1 MITNVLKKTCLNNLK
16 HTCYAVTLC
25 QIDSI
30 TFSRS
35 IGAIMIPSFV
45 MNCWGFHVAICQ
57 IVGLREI
64 STINAWVLIRFCSA
78 VYIARLMCIYVWLC
92 MTPSSWKNTQ
102 CLGNK
107 HHHHHHHHHRHHYH
121 HHHHHHHQHHHHHH
135 QQQQHHHHHH
145 DHDHHDVCL
154 LCFSC
159 NDCSYLNFKNH
170 TNFQT
175 VCSFQKIPVLL
186 LSSESAK
193 RQLSI
198 AQSRW
203 LRWRHF
209 FAAPTWQFG

>member
-1 MITNVLKKTCLNNLK
+1 MNDNERAKTCLNNLK

-78 VYIARLMCIYVWLC
+78 VYIATLMYIYVWLC

-107 HHHHHHHHHRHHYH
+107 HHHHRHHYH
-121 HHHHHHHQHHHHHH
+121 HHHHHHH
-135 QQQQHHHHHH
+135 
-145 DHDHHDVCL
+145 VCL

-159 NDCSYLNFKNH
+159 NDCSYLNCKNR

-175 VCSFQKIPVLL
+175 VCSFQKIAVLL
-186 LSSESAK
+186 LSPESAK

-198 AQSRW
+198 AQSKW